1 VELTPEAVRKFL
13 TPKQAADPR
22 VEAWCPVL
30 GALLTARYGGRI
42 TDQVAPVFTS
52 TAADAIGRRIDKPQ
66 SMIDRQSVGAASV
79 QWNIRSAVGSWLL
92 PEEVQQL
99 DELVGIGGVRTV
111 RMAAPDQVRYGNLV
125 APDWGGTITED

>member
-1 VELTPEAVRKFL
+1 MELTPETVRKFL

-22 VEAWCPVL
+22 VDAWCPVL
-30 GALLTARYGGRI
+30 AALLTARYGDRI
-42 TDQVAPVFTS
+42 TDKVAPVFTS

-79 QWNIRSAVGSWLL
+79 QWNTRSAIASWLL

-99 DELVGIGGVRTV
+99 DDLVGIGGVRTV
-111 RMAAPDQVRYGNLV
+111 RMPAPDQVRYGNLV
-125 APDWGGTITED
+125 DPEWAGTITED